1 MRRLIAVGLL
11 SVSLFHSKASGF
23 VPRTS
28 ESFSTSVA
36 KQREIKMGIDIS
48 SLRLAPTSEGLLNA
62 AISSTGVWADA
73 SNALIIVGGL
83 AYFAY
88 EKRPRGSAR
97 DDLIEMRKSTIPSAN
112 FGAFS
117 KKFIPAGTV
126 IGRYPGYLR
135 SMEDAL
141 GSSEF
146 KPSSIS

>member
-1 MRRLIAVGLL
+1 
-11 SVSLFHSKASGF
+11 
-23 VPRTS
+23 
-28 ESFSTSVA
+28 
-36 KQREIKMGIDIS
+36 MGIDVS
-48 SLRLAPTSEGLLNA
+48 SLTLAPTSEGLINA
-62 AISSTGVWADA
+62 AVSSTGVWADA

-97 DDLIEMRKSTIPSAN
+97 DDLIEMRKSTIPTADY
-112 FGAFS
+112 GAFS

-141 GSSEF
+141 GSS
-146 KPSSIS
+146 KSRSSRIVEVSMLH

>member
-1 MRRLIAVGLL
+1 MRRAIALCVLY
-11 SVSLFHSKASGF
+11 VSLFQTSGF
-23 VPRTS
+23 VLRTS
-28 ESFSTSVA
+28 ENIPRTVG
-36 KQREIKMGIDIS
+36 KLRGVEMGIDVS

-62 AISSTGVWADA
+62 AVSSTGGWADA

-141 GSSEF
+141 GSSKF
-146 KPSSIS
+146 